1 MTRAGHT
8 RIAPA
13 ALKHTVETIAAG
25 AFGFPRPNAAAAL
38 DDDSG
43 RLAATVS
50 VQLALPPL
58 LGRQGMDAQGQD
70 GGTLFD
76 RARPAPGGP
85 WRESPRS
92 SWRPG

>member
-1 MTRAGHT
+1 MTRAGQT
-8 RIAPA
+8 RITPA
-13 ALKHTVETIAAG
+13 ALKHTVETIAAS
-25 AFGFPRPNAAAAL
+25 AFGVPRPNAAAAL
-38 DDDSG
+38 EDDSG

-50 VQLALPPL
+50 VQLPLPQP
-58 LGRQGMDAQGQD
+58 LGRQGMGGQGQD
-70 GGTLFD
+70 GGTVFD